1 MGSVPTKD
9 MGDKKCVQDFSRG
22 ISCTTVHK
30 MTKGTNNHIPRQV
43 LNHYTLGLLA
53 DICHFCCYNHHKNLG
68 YCFKS
73 DFD

>member
-9 MGDKKCVQDFSRG
+9 MGDKKCVKDFSRG
-22 ISCTTVHK
+22 ISCMTVHK
-30 MTKGTNNHIPRQV
+30 MTKGTKDHIPWQI

-53 DICHFCCYNHHKNLG
+53 DICHLCCYNHHENLG